1 MTRFIFFFFLLFSS
15 LLQAK
20 TLPPVSLKT
29 FSQQKHTTFQTLIKH
44 SLQGQAKVY
53 FDEITQQKKHDI
65 FWTKKGSKNRYKQAF
80 KRAYPVL
87 RQVETKGMPSIVL
100 LIPSYESLWQAKN
113 GNSKGDYGYWQL
125 VPDVVNEIKT
135 LPKTSEKI
143 KQSSIDKIRTDP
155 YLSTEAALIHLRRY
169 YFFFRNKIK
178 FSESDAT
185 FFTLVSY
192 NWGAGNVRRM
202 LYQMQQQKVG
212 LNFSNFY
219 HVLYNTHKKN
229 PQDKSMKAAVEYLPS
244 LWNLAKVVQK

>member
-1 MTRFIFFFFLLFSS
+1 MVRFIFLFFLLNSP

-20 TLPPVSLKT
+20 ISTPVSLKT
-29 FSQQKHTTFQTLIKH
+29 FSQQKHTTFQSLIKH
-44 SLQGQAKVY
+44 SLQGQAKIY
-53 FDEITQQKKHDI
+53 FDKVTQEKRNAI
-65 FWTKKGSKNRYKQAF
+65 FWKKKGSKNRYKQAF

-87 RQVETKGMPSIVL
+87 KQVETKGMPDVVL

-113 GNSKGDYGYWQL
+113 GKSKSDYGYWQL
-125 VPDVVNEIKT
+125 VPNVVNEIKN
-135 LPKTSEKI
+135 LPKTPVKI
-143 KQSSIDKIRTDP
+143 KKSNIDKIRTDP
-155 YLSTEAALIHLRRY
+155 HLSTETALIHLRRY
-169 YFFFRNKIK
+169 YFFFRKKIK

-185 FFTLVSY
+185 FFTIVSY

-202 LYQMQQQKVG
+202 LYQMQQQKVK

-244 LWNLAKVVQK
+244 LWNLAKMVQK